1 MTLPRLTASVLALIL
16 WAGTVHALS
25 PLTEVS
31 DGVPDGAQILDIRSP
46 AEFATGHLGKAR
58 NLPYGI
64 FRGPRENPGRV
75 PEAAALEAA
84 LRSVGLEPDAPVLI
98 VYAGK
103 TVTDFGAAARVYWT
117 LTSAGFAE
125 LSILNG
131 GMESWRSADLPIAK
145 RATPTTATK
154 LTVSYDES
162 WWVDADAVQDIVLGR
177 APGVLIDARPA
188 DFFEGKRKHGAAREA
203 GTLAGALN
211 IVHESWFGEQG
222 GEIAPDPAM
231 LDRLRAVAAEANAP
245 LVSFCNTG
253 HWAATNWFVASE
265 LAGIPDVK
273 LYPESMVGWTLL
285 SRTVTVGE

>member
-1 MTLPRLTASVLALIL
+1 MTARTLTLALTFATL
-16 WAGTVHALS
+16 ASAAAALE

-31 DGVPDGAQILDIRSP
+31 DGVPEGAQILDIRS
-46 AEFATGHLGKAR
+46 AADFATGHLRGAR
-58 NLPYGI
+58 NVPYPT
-64 FRGPRENPGRV
+64 FRGPGENPGRV
-75 PEAAALEAA
+75 PDAAALEGALEAA
-84 LRSVGLEPDAPVLI
+84 GLSPDAPVLI
-98 VYAGK
+98 VYAGN
-103 TVTDFGAAARVYWT
+103 TVTDFGGAARVYWS
-117 LTSAGFAE
+117 LKSAGFAE

-131 GMESWRSADLPIAK
+131 GMASWRAADLPIAK
-145 RATPTTATK
+145 AAAPVAPTDI
-154 LTVSYDES
+154 TVSYDQS
-162 WWVDADAVQDIVLGR
+162 WWVDADGVQDIVLGR

-188 DFFEGKRKHGAAREA
+188 DFFEGRRKHGAAQEA

-211 IVHESWFGEQG
+211 IVHASWFGAQG

-231 LDRLRAVAAEANAP
+231 LDRLRAVAAEAGAP

-285 SRTVTVGE
+285 ARTVTVGE